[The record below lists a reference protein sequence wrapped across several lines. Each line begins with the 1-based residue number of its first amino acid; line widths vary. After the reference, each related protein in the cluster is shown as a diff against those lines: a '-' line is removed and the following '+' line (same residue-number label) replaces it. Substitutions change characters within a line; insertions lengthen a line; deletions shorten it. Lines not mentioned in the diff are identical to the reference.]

1 MEQYKPQPPKEY
13 KTTMDYKNENI
24 RKFQDDKQEGMRL
37 MSSGRDATLIVT
49 NMYHPMAIKEMTDEQ
64 IKEKILM
71 WRAWFYQNIYGQ
83 NEDFYKQFND
93 PLK

>member
-1 MEQYKPQPPKEY
+1 MNDYKPQPPKEY

-49 NMYHPMAIKEMTDEQ
+49 NMYKPRIIKMSEDE

-71 WRAWFYQNIYGQ
+71 WRKWFYTDIYGE
-83 NEDFYKQFND
+83 NENFYKQNNNPF
-93 PLK
+93 